1 MLPPRKLWAGVLNF
15 IYMSVKNN
23 LSEED
28 QNLELVALL
37 LIADI
42 PKTEKAVWLQ
52 VLSTLSQEQKKQLKL
67 DLEEQVNA
75 QGDAE
80 VKAAEKFAASL
91 NK

>member
-1 MLPPRKLWAGVLNF
+1 
-15 IYMSVKNN
+15 MSAKNN

-42 PKTEKAVWLQ
+42 PKTEKQVWLQ
-52 VLSTLSQEQKKQLKL
+52 VLPSMTGEQKQQLKY

-80 VKAAEKFAASL
+80 VKAAEKFVSGL
-91 NK
+91 DK